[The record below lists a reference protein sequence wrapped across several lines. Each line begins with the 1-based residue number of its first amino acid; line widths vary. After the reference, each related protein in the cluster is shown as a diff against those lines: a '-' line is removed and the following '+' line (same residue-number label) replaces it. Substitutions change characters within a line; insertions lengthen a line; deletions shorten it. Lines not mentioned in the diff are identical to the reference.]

1 MNKTLLACLVSLSFS
16 AQAAVSLISE
26 SGNYITLKVNER
38 YVLGDNDTLTSAKEL
53 TLEQAKKAASDYG
66 GTYVESEL
74 QVSNAKITK
83 QQVRVLTAGFL
94 EVLSRKDKRY
104 IDKNGSVVLDTEAKI
119 KLSKEAIK
127 DGLAKLKSD
136 PERKAKMDA
145 LEQDNQRLRNDVLE
159 LTRKINEGARTDLLA
174 EREAVL
180 VKLDSNRAAT
190 KKSFEQGTLFQ
201 LAMLDGQDYDLAKQA
216 IDRDVFGYFKNQTK
230 ITLGNPTFKKNPNH
244 TYDIYVPVSWNV
256 AMKPVREVLSKYLKI
271 KDKDKYHPPYTLALP
286 RYSSSGEDQTKP
298 YSSELLNYITNH
310 TVALEIE
317 VAGKVGYLPISGETH
332 FFAGSNFAFQFSN
345 DSKNNDMLE
354 AYGRSRSSG
363 YRNPVAVKGITEAE
377 LKSMTAL
384 NSRIVVVPNE
394 QLARWEYD

>member
-1 MNKTLLACLVSLSFS
+1 MNRSLIALLVGLTLS
-16 AQAAVSLISE
+16 AQAAVTVYSE
-26 SGNYITLKVNER
+26 DGKQITLNVTER
-38 YVLGDNDTLTSAKEL
+38 YVLGDNDTLTSAREL
-53 TLEQAKKAASDYG
+53 TLEQAKKTASDYA

-94 EVLSRKDKRY
+94 EVLSREDKRS
-104 IDKNGSVVLDTEAKI
+104 IDENGSVVLDTEAKI
-119 KLSKEAIK
+119 KLSKESIR

-216 IDRDVFGYFKNQTK
+216 IDRDVFGYFKSQTK
-230 ITLGNPTFKKNPNH
+230 ITLGNPTFKKNPNR
-244 TYDIYVPVSWNV
+244 TYDVHVPVSWNV
-256 AMKPVREVLSKYLKI
+256 AMKPVQEVLSKYLVVR
-271 KDKDKYHPPYTLALP
+271 DKGGNYPPYTLSVP
-286 RYSSSGEDQTKP
+286 HYQNSKDRQIKP
-298 YSSELLNYITNH
+298 YSSELLQYMTKH
-310 TVALEIE
+310 TVAIELEA
-317 VAGKVGYLPISGETH
+317 AGKLGYLPLSGETS
-332 FFAGSNFAFQFSN
+332 FFAGEDFAFQFSN
-345 DSKNNDMLE
+345 DSKNNKMLE
-354 AYGRSRSSG
+354 PYGDSG
-363 YRNPVAVKGITEAE
+363 YYRNPVVIKGVTEAE

-384 NSRIVVVPNE
+384 NSRVVVVPKK
-394 QLARWEYD
+394 QLVGWEYD

>member
-1 MNKTLLACLVSLSFS
+1 MNRSLIALLVGLTLS
-16 AQAAVSLISE
+16 AQAAVTVYSE
-26 SGNYITLKVNER
+26 DGKQITLNVTER
-38 YVLGDNDTLTSAKEL
+38 YVLGDNDTLTSAREL
-53 TLEQAKKAASDYG
+53 TLEQAKKTASDYA

-94 EVLSRKDKRY
+94 EVLSREDKRS
-104 IDKNGSVVLDTEAKI
+104 IDENGSVVLDTEAKI
-119 KLSKEAIK
+119 KLSKESIR

-216 IDRDVFGYFKNQTK
+216 IDRDVFGYFKSQTK
-230 ITLGNPTFKKNPNH
+230 ITLGNPTFKKNPNR
-244 TYDIYVPVSWNV
+244 TYDVHVPVSWNV
-256 AMKPVREVLSKYLKI
+256 TMKPVQEVLSKYLVVR
-271 KDKDKYHPPYTLALP
+271 DKGGNYPPYTLSVP
-286 RYSSSGEDQTKP
+286 HYQNSKDRQIKP
-298 YSSELLNYITNH
+298 YSSELLQYMIKH
-310 TVALEIE
+310 TVAIELEA
-317 VAGKVGYLPISGETH
+317 AGKLGYLPLSGETS
-332 FFAGSNFAFQFSN
+332 FFAGEDFAFQFSN
-345 DSKNNDMLE
+345 DSKNNKMLE
-354 AYGRSRSSG
+354 PYGDSG
-363 YRNPVAVKGITEAE
+363 YYRNPVVIKGVTEAE

-384 NSRIVVVPNE
+384 NSRVVVVPKK
-394 QLARWEYD
+394 QLVGWEYD